1 MKIFLQL
8 EAVDFK
14 WQYIIQLNEYR
25 TGSLINYATSST
37 NERCSPA
44 ACGWQCILP
53 HCNQTLVSK
62 KKDTLSVLSEFK
74 PLQFGSL
81 CLSLPSS
88 FLPVILKLRQFYFK
102 IIEKLQGRQFAKL
115 SSCSEKRMEEK
126 RKKKL
131 FCLGQC
137 GSQQPHGGG
146 GGQGGGE
153 EGIPENQKNRLG
165 SRPASGKR
173 GEGGA
178 GRESCTFLSQAQKHR
193 QTQPNPVI
201 HRN

>member
-1 MKIFLQL
+1 
-8 EAVDFK
+8 
-14 WQYIIQLNEYR
+14 
-25 TGSLINYATSST
+25 
-37 NERCSPA
+37 
-44 ACGWQCILP
+44 
-53 HCNQTLVSK
+53 
-62 KKDTLSVLSEFK
+62 
-74 PLQFGSL
+74 
-81 CLSLPSS
+81 
-88 FLPVILKLRQFYFK
+88 
-102 IIEKLQGRQFAKL
+102 
-115 SSCSEKRMEEK
+115 MEEK

-131 FCLGQC
+131 FRLGQC

-146 GGQGGGE
+146 GGWVGGGE

-173 GEGGA
+173 GEGGT